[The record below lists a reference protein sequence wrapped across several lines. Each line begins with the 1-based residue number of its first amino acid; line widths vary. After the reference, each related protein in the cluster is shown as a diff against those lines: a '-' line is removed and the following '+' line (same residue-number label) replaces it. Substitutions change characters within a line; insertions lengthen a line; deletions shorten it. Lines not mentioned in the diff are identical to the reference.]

1 MATLFSRNQATAA
14 ALLAVGVGLGAC
26 ANGSGGGGGLGNVG
40 YGGLGSPGV
49 GTAAGALGGAALGR
63 VFAGQHNNTAAI
75 LGGAALGGLAG
86 NVLGD
91 KPSEQRRAQ
100 EQQQA
105 SAAAADA
112 EQQRRLDYDK
122 QSQLQQAQTQKQI
135 EDQRLFEEWKAQR
148 QANLAGQANAETA
161 STTATSPG
169 DVMQGQRLL
178 TALGYYKGP
187 IDGKD
192 GPATQSAVRQFQTA
206 QGLPITGEVTPS
218 LINKMRTVL

>member
-1 MATLFSRNQATAA
+1 MSTLSYGKRATAA
-14 ALLAVGVGLGAC
+14 ALLAAGLALGAC
-26 ANGSGGGGGLGNVG
+26 NGNGGNVG

-63 VFAGQHNNTAAI
+63 VIAGQHNNTAAI

-86 NVLGD
+86 NILGD
-91 KPSEQRRAQ
+91 KPSDVRRQQ

-105 SAAAADA
+105 QAAAADA
-112 EQQRRLDYDK
+112 DQQRRLDYEK

-148 QANLAGQANAETA
+148 QTNLAGQANAETA

-169 DVMQGQRLL
+169 DVMTGQRLL

-187 IDGKD
+187 IDGRD
-192 GPATQSAVRQFQTA
+192 GPGTQAAVRQFETA
-206 QGLPITGEVTPS
+206 QGLPITGTITPS

>member
-1 MATLFSRNQATAA
+1 MATLFSRKQATAA

-26 ANGSGGGGGLGNVG
+26 ANGSGGGGLGNVG

-100 EQQQA
+100 KQHQD
-105 SAAAADA
+105 SPPA
-112 EQQRRLDYDK
+112 EEAKELVRHLFVRLRLL
-122 QSQLQQAQTQKQI
+122 QLAQTQKQI
-135 EDQRLFEEWKAQR
+135 
-148 QANLAGQANAETA
+148 
-161 STTATSPG
+161 
-169 DVMQGQRLL
+169 
-178 TALGYYKGP
+178 
-187 IDGKD
+187 
-192 GPATQSAVRQFQTA
+192 
-206 QGLPITGEVTPS
+206 
-218 LINKMRTVL
+218 